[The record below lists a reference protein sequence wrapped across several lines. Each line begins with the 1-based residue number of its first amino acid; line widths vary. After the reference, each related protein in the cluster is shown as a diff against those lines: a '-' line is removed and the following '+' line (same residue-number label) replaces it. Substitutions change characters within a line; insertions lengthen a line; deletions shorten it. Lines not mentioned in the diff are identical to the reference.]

1 MLNLPGLKKIKPS
14 DTRWLA
20 HEKCVKAVKENY
32 AAIVVT
38 LDDIYE
44 RTHEPEALELSKVL
58 SKESTLSAI
67 FLLDFSLPLI
77 AKLSK
82 CLQAEKLD
90 LTARVF
96 LRRQSC

>member
-1 MLNLPGLKKIKPS
+1 MK
-14 DTRWLA
+14 
-20 HEKCVKAVKENY
+20 EKY

-44 RTHEPEALELSKVL
+44 QTHDPEALGLSKVL

-82 CLQAEKLD
+82 FLQAEQLD
-90 LTARVF
+90 
-96 LRRQSC
+96 